1 MPSKAKQVLS
11 KVKDALP
18 GGSSK
23 QSPSTAEV
31 KDQTEQASPAPV
43 STRAEAPTGLKLP
56 THGAASDSPTPSPA
70 PKTPK
75 TPADEAVN
83 FFSNERKQGEKPV
96 QVWELVLEDDGG
108 PGEGK
113 SVSDRLDQR
122 HGPPCILQPCEE
134 LRVLES
140 SETLD

>member
-1 MPSKAKQVLS
+1 MAPSKAKQVLS

-18 GGSSK
+18 GSSSK
-23 QSPSTAEV
+23 QASTVET
-31 KDQTEQASPAPV
+31 KQQPEQAPPASTP
-43 STRAEAPTGLKLP
+43 TRAEAPTGLKLP
-56 THGAASDSPTPSPA
+56 THGAATDSTARSPA

-113 SVSDRLDQR
+113 SVS
-122 HGPPCILQPCEE
+122 
-134 LRVLES
+134 
-140 SETLD
+140 